1 MAETVDV
8 IGLGELL
15 WDCFPDQRR
24 PGGAPANVAY
34 HAQQLG
40 LSAAVLTRVGT
51 DSLGAELISFLSQQ
65 GLSTQLVQRD
75 PVHGTGTV
83 TVVPRGTTTD
93 YEFLPDSA
101 WDFLQADAA
110 AMAAVSTVKALCF
123 GTLAQRSAVSRE
135 NIQRLVA
142 ATPETSLRVYDVN
155 LRPPFYEPAWIE
167 ASLRLANVVKLND
180 DEVRTLSSMLGGPEG
195 ELAFAQFL
203 RQTYSLQLVCVTKG
217 EQGALAVSDHEAA
230 VSEGFAVKVAD
241 TVGAGDAFTATLIWS
256 RLQNWPLQQ
265 GVELANR
272 VGALVASRAGAM
284 PDIRRELQ
292 PLLAAH
298 R

>member
-1 MAETVDV
+1 MAVTVDV

-51 DSLGAELISFLSQQ
+51 DSLGDELITFLNQQ

-83 TVVPRGTTTD
+83 TVVPRGTSTD
-93 YEFLPDSA
+93 YQFLPDSA
-101 WDFLQADAA
+101 WDFLEADTAA
-110 AMAAVSTVKALCF
+110 LAAVRGVKALCF
-123 GTLAQRSAVSRE
+123 GTLAQRSPVSRE

-142 ATPETSLRVYDVN
+142 ATPAACLRVYDVN
-155 LRPPFYEPAWIE
+155 LRPPFYEQAWIE
-167 ASLRLANVVKLND
+167 ESLRLANIVKLND
-180 DEVRTLSSMLGGPEG
+180 DEVRTLAQLLGGPVG

-203 RQTYSLQLVCVTKG
+203 LREYSLQLVCITKG
-217 EQGALAVSDHEAA
+217 AHGALAVSSDATAE
-230 VSEGFAVKVAD
+230 SEGFAVEVAD

-256 RLQNWPLQQ
+256 QLQRWPLQQ

-284 PDIRRELQ
+284 PDIRSELQ
-292 PLLAAH
+292 PLLAGY